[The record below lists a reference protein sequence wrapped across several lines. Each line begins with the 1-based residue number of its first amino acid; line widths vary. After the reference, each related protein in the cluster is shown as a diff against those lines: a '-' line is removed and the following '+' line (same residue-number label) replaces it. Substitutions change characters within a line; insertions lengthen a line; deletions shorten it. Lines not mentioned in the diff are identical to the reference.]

1 MTCECGH
8 WDVVDVITEVESTR
22 KARPLKAAAMDRA
35 RELHVLAR
43 VARART
49 GRGVRVKKIR

>member
-1 MTCECGH
+1 MRA